1 MPRRRSIEA
10 SRIIPSLSQALEYL
24 LDPSSYYK
32 TVTIRCFQDTGRS
45 ISGTPRN
52 VQIKKTGNSFD
63 VFVEDIFTIRVANNF
78 NARSLILNH
87 LHDRRIFL
95 S

>member
-1 MPRRRSIEA
+1 MPRRRSIDP
-10 SRIIPSLSQALEYL
+10 SRIMPSLSQALEYL
-24 LDPSSYYK
+24 SDPSSYYK

-52 VQIKKTGNSFD
+52 IQIKKTGNSFD
-63 VFVEDIFTIRVANNF
+63 IYVENIFTIRVPNNLH
-78 NARSLILNH
+78 ARSLILNH